1 MDEPVSAVLEDS
13 EIDVSLAI
21 SDEDLLVEIVCA
33 ALAGR
38 AESRKIALALNLP
51 NERKRIQKLLHS
63 AEGQRAL
70 WKAKRDIPATMT
82 ERIKRRLPVF
92 VEQMETLAL
101 DSSDSRTQYA
111 ALKDL
116 MDRGGIGATQK
127 VALTSPEAYKRAIA
141 DLMDDQDGPTR
152 PEVTEG

>member
-1 MDEPVSAVLEDS
+1 MDESVAAVLGDS
-13 EIDVSLAI
+13 EVDVSLAL

-38 AESRKIALALNLP
+38 AEPGKIALALNLP
-51 NERKRIQKLLHS
+51 HEKKRIQKLLHS

-70 WKAKRDIPATMT
+70 WKAKRDVPATMA
-82 ERIKRRLPVF
+82 EKLKRRLPVF
-92 VEQMETLAL
+92 VEEMELVAL
-101 DSSDSRTQYA
+101 DRSDKRTQYA

-116 MDRGGIGATQK
+116 MDRGGLGATQK

-141 DLMDDQDGPTR
+141 DLMDDQEGPPR
-152 PEVTEG
+152 SEGSEG